1 MLVLEYSLLETLLL
15 ISSSI
20 PWKATVSII
29 QNTGEGGLESLS
41 NLRLLLSKTSQ
52 FSQFVLIFLGKGFGG
67 CKSLEPYWETA
78 FEFMCCA
85 ALHNRSTHGP
95 LCVMAHQ
102 RVLSYPGN
110 FEFIWHLNSYLFVYK
125 VIQCELRL

>member
-41 NLRLLLSKTSQ
+41 K
-52 FSQFVLIFLGKGFGG
+52 IIAK
-67 CKSLEPYWETA
+67 
-78 FEFMCCA
+78 
-85 ALHNRSTHGP
+85 
-95 LCVMAHQ
+95 
-102 RVLSYPGN
+102 
-110 FEFIWHLNSYLFVYK
+110 
-125 VIQCELRL
+125 